1 MTKIKR
7 SPFVPGSI
15 TADRARGGDREA
27 LDDIMKDTA
36 RAHAAG
42 VLPLEPYIQV
52 LCERVAQIVQN
63 GMDPR
68 VAFPRPLAPQSGEL
82 MYRNFFLA
90 VEVEGRVRNG
100 AKVGEAIRGL
110 AKEREVGEETLRAA
124 RRRYRLRAIHWL
136 DEQWPDIQNKMDEE
150 WPEIEK
156 ILKDEFG

>member
-42 VLPLEPYIQV
+42 QLPPEPYV
-52 LCERVAQIVQN
+52 RLLCERVAKIVE
-63 GMDPR
+63 GKMEPR
-68 VAFPRPLAPQSGEL
+68 TALPSPLAAHGNEL

-90 VEVEGRVRNG
+90 VEVEDRVRNG

-110 AKEREVGEETLRAA
+110 AEERGVGEETLRAA